1 MSEKLVKHQYLAFIS
16 YRHADNKQTGRQWA
30 TWLHQAIETYEI
42 PKDLVGQKNARGELI
57 PERIF
62 PIFRD
67 EEELPADADLGN
79 AITRALDNTQLLIV
93 LCSPNA
99 VASTYVA
106 DEIDYFKKLG
116 RSDQIIAAMIDG
128 EPNASWDK
136 TKQSQG
142 VAPEEECFPKPLQY
156 AYDAQGNP
164 TTQLAEP
171 LAADF
176 RVNHDGKLEQG
187 WTSIEAYKQYL
198 KSRTEFSSQDLA
210 RYVEQ
215 YQAQQKL
222 MLLKIIAGILG
233 VPLGALTKRDQAY
246 QLELAKQKA
255 KRLRQ
260 WLSAV
265 AMLAVIAVVAGVFAY
280 IKQQQ
285 AIKNEQLAQQQTKIA
300 TEQRDAS
307 LLNQSRFLLDR
318 ARQANDDGEHDT
330 ALLLGLNALPG
341 LYGGE
346 RPMPGGIGQLRR
358 AIYAN
363 NKHFYYQAQEKIEQY
378 QYVENEQLFVLSN
391 GKVKRLSITDSDEDK
406 LLKTEQFVQGFSLSR
421 DNKQLAIATREGEVS
436 VWDSDTLTKQQSTE
450 IKAEIKNLVFSPDN
464 KILYMSSHFD
474 RLIAWDVT
482 NNELLYDVK
491 HSQQYGLVDI
501 QISPNGHYIL
511 TTPELV
517 GPLKL
522 FNAQNGNEIRSLDLA
537 YDFTAKNSLAR
548 QTGFTNDSQGLVIYD
563 LNGTRVEA
571 VESGEQQGVTPHIHT
586 LMSKNGEYVYAMAT
600 VNQVQSTTE
609 NADFIRSLEKAPTL
623 WNIKTNQGSQLS
635 HFSNVEDGAFT
646 PDGKLLIT
654 LAYKNVRVWDVATAI
669 EVNNFKINQR
679 TKLVLTNSELVNAS
693 SDDKSISIWSLLK
706 NSPSIALSEKINLW
720 GAEFS
725 TDGHTLAA
733 QSLDNK
739 NQLYMFNSLSG
750 ELVRRIDLC
759 ERHRVNIADVANAK
773 RFISVECGYGN
784 HQVFDLEKNSLIEFG
799 DKYDSSSV
807 VLLNE
812 AQHFVL
818 FIEDSWNKKALYL
831 VDLMSEQSIA
841 EIPLSEDTIMTEP
854 RLSAD
859 GRYLLL
865 GNNKKGVM
873 LYDLQ
878 AKKPQFNTTKI
889 ARVLDAY
896 FVSQANRL
904 VIKAAKRKV
913 GILDLQTGE
922 VLKQLTFQS
931 DIADLLVK
939 GSELVIGLKDKAVV
953 VVDTVSLQE
962 LYRFNTTEEAGDL
975 SLSASAEYL
984 IINQGKPSIYHLD
997 TGQLFYQVDDYQQQ
1011 QIAFDEH
1018 ADRLII
1024 LANQGKLFSL
1034 PALSRE
1040 INDAAKNALPK
1051 RRNCLTQKQREDNF
1065 ISPLNVQ
1072 QKQARGCLK

>member
-1 MSEKLVKHQYLAFIS
+1 MNEELVKHQYLAFIS

-421 DNKQLAIATREGEVS
+421 DNKQLAIATRKGEVS

-450 IKAEIKNLVFSPDN
+450 IKAEIK
-464 KILYMSSHFD
+464 
-474 RLIAWDVT
+474 
-482 NNELLYDVK
+482 
-491 HSQQYGLVDI
+491 
-501 QISPNGHYIL
+501 
-511 TTPELV
+511 
-517 GPLKL
+517 
-522 FNAQNGNEIRSLDLA
+522 
-537 YDFTAKNSLAR
+537 
-548 QTGFTNDSQGLVIYD
+548 
-563 LNGTRVEA
+563 
-571 VESGEQQGVTPHIHT
+571 
-586 LMSKNGEYVYAMAT
+586 
-600 VNQVQSTTE
+600 
-609 NADFIRSLEKAPTL
+609 
-623 WNIKTNQGSQLS
+623 
-635 HFSNVEDGAFT
+635 
-646 PDGKLLIT
+646 
-654 LAYKNVRVWDVATAI
+654 
-669 EVNNFKINQR
+669 
-679 TKLVLTNSELVNAS
+679 
-693 SDDKSISIWSLLK
+693 
-706 NSPSIALSEKINLW
+706 
-720 GAEFS
+720 
-725 TDGHTLAA
+725 
-733 QSLDNK
+733 
-739 NQLYMFNSLSG
+739 
-750 ELVRRIDLC
+750 
-759 ERHRVNIADVANAK
+759 
-773 RFISVECGYGN
+773 
-784 HQVFDLEKNSLIEFG
+784 
-799 DKYDSSSV
+799 
-807 VLLNE
+807 
-812 AQHFVL
+812 
-818 FIEDSWNKKALYL
+818 
-831 VDLMSEQSIA
+831 
-841 EIPLSEDTIMTEP
+841 
-854 RLSAD
+854 
-859 GRYLLL
+859 
-865 GNNKKGVM
+865 
-873 LYDLQ
+873 
-878 AKKPQFNTTKI
+878 
-889 ARVLDAY
+889 
-896 FVSQANRL
+896 
-904 VIKAAKRKV
+904 
-913 GILDLQTGE
+913 
-922 VLKQLTFQS
+922 
-931 DIADLLVK
+931 
-939 GSELVIGLKDKAVV
+939 
-953 VVDTVSLQE
+953 
-962 LYRFNTTEEAGDL
+962 
-975 SLSASAEYL
+975 
-984 IINQGKPSIYHLD
+984 KPSI
-997 TGQLFYQVDDYQQQ
+997 
-1011 QIAFDEH
+1011 
-1018 ADRLII
+1018 
-1024 LANQGKLFSL
+1024 
-1034 PALSRE
+1034 
-1040 INDAAKNALPK
+1040 
-1051 RRNCLTQKQREDNF
+1051 
-1065 ISPLNVQ
+1065 
-1072 QKQARGCLK
+1072 

>member
-1 MSEKLVKHQYLAFIS
+1 
-16 YRHADNKQTGRQWA
+16 
-30 TWLHQAIETYEI
+30 
-42 PKDLVGQKNARGELI
+42 
-57 PERIF
+57 
-62 PIFRD
+62 
-67 EEELPADADLGN
+67 
-79 AITRALDNTQLLIV
+79 
-93 LCSPNA
+93 
-99 VASTYVA
+99 
-106 DEIDYFKKLG
+106 
-116 RSDQIIAAMIDG
+116 
-128 EPNASWDK
+128 
-136 TKQSQG
+136 
-142 VAPEEECFPKPLQY
+142 
-156 AYDAQGNP
+156 
-164 TTQLAEP
+164 
-171 LAADF
+171 
-176 RVNHDGKLEQG
+176 
-187 WTSIEAYKQYL
+187 QYL

-482 NNELLYDVK
+482 NNALLYDVK
-491 HSQQYGLVDI
+491 HSQQYGLADI

-511 TTPELV
+511 TTPVLV

-646 PDGKLLIT
+646 PDGKLLLT
-654 LAYKNVRVWDVATAI
+654 LAYKNVRVWVVACL
-669 EVNNFKINQR
+669 FC
-679 TKLVLTNSELVNAS
+679 LV
-693 SDDKSISIWSLLK
+693 W
-706 NSPSIALSEKINLW
+706 
-720 GAEFS
+720 
-725 TDGHTLAA
+725 
-733 QSLDNK
+733 
-739 NQLYMFNSLSG
+739 
-750 ELVRRIDLC
+750 
-759 ERHRVNIADVANAK
+759 
-773 RFISVECGYGN
+773 
-784 HQVFDLEKNSLIEFG
+784 
-799 DKYDSSSV
+799 V
-807 VLLNE
+807 VC
-812 AQHFVL
+812 
-818 FIEDSWNKKALYL
+818 
-831 VDLMSEQSIA
+831 
-841 EIPLSEDTIMTEP
+841 P
-854 RLSAD
+854 
-859 GRYLLL
+859 
-865 GNNKKGVM
+865 
-873 LYDLQ
+873 
-878 AKKPQFNTTKI
+878 
-889 ARVLDAY
+889 
-896 FVSQANRL
+896 
-904 VIKAAKRKV
+904 
-913 GILDLQTGE
+913 
-922 VLKQLTFQS
+922 
-931 DIADLLVK
+931 
-939 GSELVIGLKDKAVV
+939 
-953 VVDTVSLQE
+953 
-962 LYRFNTTEEAGDL
+962 
-975 SLSASAEYL
+975 
-984 IINQGKPSIYHLD
+984 
-997 TGQLFYQVDDYQQQ
+997 
-1011 QIAFDEH
+1011 
-1018 ADRLII
+1018 
-1024 LANQGKLFSL
+1024 
-1034 PALSRE
+1034 
-1040 INDAAKNALPK
+1040 
-1051 RRNCLTQKQREDNF
+1051 
-1065 ISPLNVQ
+1065 
-1072 QKQARGCLK
+1072 